1 MLELFFLSLFQ
12 EGLFES
18 RRMSKAD
25 NEKKW
30 GDRRTVEVWRTPGK
44 GKKRIHFYVF
54 FLIFLAADLHGI
66 AQDVFTFRLK
76 RSW

>member
-12 EGLFES
+12 EGLFET

-44 GKKRIHFYVF
+44 GKKRIHFYIF
-54 FLIFLAADLHGI
+54 FLIF
-66 AQDVFTFRLK
+66 
-76 RSW
+76 